1 MVAGS
6 LLIIVIF
13 GIPIHLQRFTTK
25 GPYNWISWI
34 HIIIFSFLIYI
45 SILAFKKWNQP
56 HEHFKSTE
64 FLVNYKGEQYDIAS
78 FVPQHPGGSV
88 IKKAKDKDLETIWK
102 EHGVSWHNDNPRV
115 QQKLAELKNI
125 RVERIAK
132 DSLITE
138 IIKTNELKKFHD
150 FSKANELINIIEK
163 KF

>member
-1 MVAGS
+1 MTFQINGAQIIAIAILIASGLRALKGSKKINYRVFHNVVAGS

-115 QQKLAELKNI
+115 QQKLAELK
-125 RVERIAK
+125 K
-132 DSLITE
+132 
-138 IIKTNELKKFHD
+138 
-150 FSKANELINIIEK
+150 
-163 KF
+163 

>member
-1 MVAGS
+1 MTLQINGAQIIAIAILIVSGLLALKGSKKVNYRVFHNVVASS

-13 GIPIHLQRFTTK
+13 GIPIHLQRFNTK

-56 HEHFKSTE
+56 HEHYKSKE
-64 FLVNYKGEQYDIAS
+64 FLVNYKGDQYDIAS

-88 IKKAKDKDLETIWK
+88 IKKAKDNDLETIWK

-115 QQKLAELKNI
+115 QQKLAELTK
-125 RVERIAK
+125 
-132 DSLITE
+132 
-138 IIKTNELKKFHD
+138 LKK
-150 FSKANELINIIEK
+150 
-163 KF
+163 

>member
-1 MVAGS
+1 MTFQINGAQIIAIAILIASGLWALKGSKKINYRVFHNVVAGS

-115 QQKLAELKNI
+115 QQKLAELK
-125 RVERIAK
+125 K
-132 DSLITE
+132 
-138 IIKTNELKKFHD
+138 
-150 FSKANELINIIEK
+150 
-163 KF
+163 

>member
-1 MVAGS
+1 MTFQINGAQIIAIAILIVSGLWAFKGSKKINYRTFHNVVAGS

-56 HEHFKSTE
+56 HEHYESKE
-64 FLVNYKGEQYDIAS
+64 FLVNYKGNQYDISS

-115 QQKLAELKNI
+115 QQKLAEL
-125 RVERIAK
+125 
-132 DSLITE
+132 
-138 IIKTNELKKFHD
+138 IKLKK
-150 FSKANELINIIEK
+150 
-163 KF
+163 

>member
-1 MVAGS
+1 MTFQINGAQIIAIAILIASGLLALKGSKKINYRVFHNVVAGS

-115 QQKLAELKNI
+115 QQKLAELK
-125 RVERIAK
+125 K
-132 DSLITE
+132 
-138 IIKTNELKKFHD
+138 
-150 FSKANELINIIEK
+150 
-163 KF
+163 

>member
-1 MVAGS
+1 MTFQINGAQIIAIAILIASGLWAFKGSKKINYRVFHNVVAGS

-56 HEHFKSTE
+56 HEHYESTE
-64 FLVNYKGEQYDIAS
+64 FLVNYKGNQYDISS

-115 QQKLAELKNI
+115 QQKLDEL
-125 RVERIAK
+125 
-132 DSLITE
+132 
-138 IIKTNELKKFHD
+138 IKLKK
-150 FSKANELINIIEK
+150 
-163 KF
+163 

>member
-1 MVAGS
+1 MTFQINGAQIIAIAILIASGLWAFKGSKKINYRVFHNVVAGS

-115 QQKLAELKNI
+115 QQKLAELK
-125 RVERIAK
+125 K
-132 DSLITE
+132 
-138 IIKTNELKKFHD
+138 
-150 FSKANELINIIEK
+150 
-163 KF
+163 

>member
-1 MVAGS
+1 MTLQINGAQIIAIAILIASGLWAFKGSKKINYRVFHNVVAGS

-45 SILAFKKWNQP
+45 SILAFRKWNQS
-56 HEHFKSTE
+56 HEHYKSTE
-64 FLVNYKGEQYDIAS
+64 FLVNYKGNQYDIAS

-88 IKKAKDKDLETIWK
+88 IKKAKEKDLETIWK

-115 QQKLAELKNI
+115 QQKLAELK
-125 RVERIAK
+125 K
-132 DSLITE
+132 
-138 IIKTNELKKFHD
+138 
-150 FSKANELINIIEK
+150 
-163 KF
+163 